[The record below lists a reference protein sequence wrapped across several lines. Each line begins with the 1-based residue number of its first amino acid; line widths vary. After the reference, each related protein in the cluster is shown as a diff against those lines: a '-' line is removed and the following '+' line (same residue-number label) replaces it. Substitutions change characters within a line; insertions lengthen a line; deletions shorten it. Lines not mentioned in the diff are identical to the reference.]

1 MAVTMLVFYFLLSED
16 PVGQRSPAMGFGS
29 QQSSCGPGSP
39 LMLQVGSQSGGTTA
53 QGSVTACPQSL
64 PGPAAGEV
72 VLDYN
77 DSGKNQGIAA
87 ALLLAGEPGFAQQS
101 SSLVLS

>member
-1 MAVTMLVFYFLLSED
+1 M
-16 PVGQRSPAMGFGS
+16 
-29 QQSSCGPGSP
+29 SCRKLPILPWLRTGKI
-39 LMLQVGSQSGGTTA
+39 
-53 QGSVTACPQSL
+53 